1 MAAVLAVTGL
11 LAGAWQA
18 GGPGRERGA
27 DDVRLSLA
35 ASAPVADR
43 APQPLIALRR
53 PLAHPKLGL
62 RAPSA
67 ILVDAG
73 TGTVLFAK
81 GARVRRP
88 IASLTK
94 IMTALVAMSRLR
106 PHEVV
111 VVPRQATRVAPAKEG
126 LRAGERVEAWK
137 LFYGLL
143 LASGN
148 DTAVALA
155 VAAGGSRGRF
165 LALMNGKARA
175 LGLRDTRF
183 ATPSGLVD
191 EGNYSTAW
199 DLAALARYAM
209 WNPRFRAV
217 VRTKEKTVSW
227 PPPTRAKRY
236 HNHNKLLWLYPGAD
250 GIKTGWTTRAGGCLV
265 ASARRYGIRLIAV
278 VLGTPD
284 IYGDAARLLDYG
296 FARRG

>member
-1 MAAVLAVTGL
+1 MLA
-11 LAGAWQA
+11 AGAGPLGPAA
-18 GGPGRERGA
+18 GGTRPGSELRPGA
-27 DDVRLSLA
+27 DRR
-35 ASAPVADR
+35 P
-43 APQPLIALRR
+43 PPLLVLRR

-67 ILVDAG
+67 ILIDAD
-73 TGTVLFAK
+73 TGTVLWAK
-81 GARVRRP
+81 GARLRRP
-88 IASLTK
+88 IASTTK

-106 PHEVV
+106 PHHVV
-111 VVPRQATRVAPAKEG
+111 VVPRQATRVPPSKEG
-126 LRAGERVEAWK
+126 LRAGERVPAWK

-165 LALMNGKARA
+165 LAMMNAKARQ

-183 ATPSGLVD
+183 ASPSGLLD
-191 EGNYSTAW
+191 DGNYSTAW

-209 WNPRFRAV
+209 RNARFRAV
-217 VRTKEKTVSW
+217 VRTREKTVSW
-227 PPPTRAKRY
+227 SPPVHAKRY
-236 HNHNKLLWLYPGAD
+236 RNHNKLLWRYPGAD

-284 IYGDAARLLDYG
+284 IYGDATRLLDYG